1 MKIKPVLSSLAW
13 FAVLAAL
20 FALAYNQ
27 SPLYTSNQNQYFL
40 HGLARAGYG
49 VLAGDWLAN
58 TADPTPLFSA
68 LVAVTMRLFRFEGLF
83 YVYYAL
89 LMGVYFFSLSGI
101 VETVF
106 PLRPAPAARSLFI
119 AALIL
124 LHSAGLRFL
133 LLRLFGGDW
142 TYLFEGGVAG
152 QRLLGPVFQPSTFGV
167 FLLLS
172 IYLYLR
178 GRPVWAIFSAVLAA
192 TVHPTYLFSAA
203 ILTLAY
209 VAETFGRGKRPWPA
223 LRLGLLALAFVAPIL
238 IYTIVMFGGSTPE
251 TAAEARSI
259 LVDFRIPHH
268 ARVMDW
274 LNAAVVVKLAFLG
287 MALYL
292 VRRYRLFVLLGIPL
306 ALALVLTAVQA
317 FLQDDLLAL
326 IFPWRPSTWLLPL
339 AVALVT
345 ARLALAAANR
355 IPDSLTRL
363 VKTGS
368 LILIALAV
376 MAGMSRTYLEF
387 AEAAAS
393 PARAVEAYAALHRQ
407 EGQQYAVPRD
417 INDFRLVSGVPIYAD
432 FLAIPYRDSDVLEWY
447 RRVLINYSF
456 YQRRKCD
463 IPEDFYLQGVTHI
476 IAPVDFPRGCPAL
489 EEIYADDFY
498 RIYLLLPE

>member
-1 MKIKPVLSSLAW
+1 MRIKPALSSLAW
-13 FAVLAAL
+13 FVVLATL

-49 VLAGDWLAN
+49 VLAEDWLAN

-68 LVAVTMRLFRFEGLF
+68 LVAATMALFRFEGLF
-83 YVYYAL
+83 YAYYVI

-101 VETVF
+101 IETVF
-106 PLRPAPAARSLFI
+106 PLRPAPVARSLFV
-119 AALIL
+119 AAIIL

-152 QRLLGPVFQPSTFGV
+152 QRLLGPVFQPSAFGV

-178 GRPVWAIFSAVLAA
+178 GRPVWAVCSVVLAA

-209 VAETFGRGKRPWPA
+209 VAETFGREKRPWPA
-223 LRLGLLALAFVAPIL
+223 LRLGLLALALVAPIL
-238 IYTIVMFGGSTPE
+238 IYTIFMFGGSTPE
-251 TAAEARSI
+251 TAVEARSI

-274 LNAAVVVKLAFLG
+274 LNATVIVKLAFLG

-306 ALALVLTAVQA
+306 ALALALTVLQA

-345 ARLALAAANR
+345 ARLVVAAANR
-355 IPDSLTRL
+355 IPACFSRL
-363 VKTGS
+363 ARIGG

-376 MAGMSRTYLEF
+376 TAGISRTYLEF
-387 AEAAAS
+387 AEAADS
-393 PARAVEAYAALHRQ
+393 PARAVEAYAASHRQ
-407 EGQQYAVPRD
+407 EGQQYAIPRD
-417 INDFRLVSGVPIYAD
+417 INDFRLASGVPIYAD
-432 FLAIPYRDSDVLEWY
+432 FLAIPYRDSDVIEWY
-447 RRVLINYSF
+447 QRIRINYSF
-456 YQRRKCD
+456 FQRMKCD
-463 IPEDFYLQGVTHI
+463 IPEDFYLKRVTHI
-476 IAPVDFPRGCPAL
+476 IAPVEFPQGCPAL